1 MFLPTFF
8 KACKNMSAPK
18 YPAALPRANCWSW
31 TACWRVLNHDGIE
44 NYHAG
49 GLQAR
54 EAAQNRNWTETAV
67 LLRLENACVLQVL
80 ELGDFL

>member
-1 MFLPTFF
+1 
-8 KACKNMSAPK
+8 
-18 YPAALPRANCWSW
+18 
-31 TACWRVLNHDGIE
+31 VLNHDGIE

-54 EAAQNRNWTETAV
+54 EAAQNRNWKETAV
-67 LLRLENACVLQVL
+67 LLRLENAYVLQVL